1 MAMEDLT
8 DMDIRV
14 YEYVKSG
21 DYENNK
27 WNTKEAAKSLG
38 IKEDEVYESLSNLA
52 KHIKDKIWIYYKD
65 GGLRIAAE

>member
-1 MAMEDLT
+1 MGMEDLT

-14 YEYVKSG
+14 YEYIKAG

-38 IKEDEVYESLSNLA
+38 VKDDDVYQSLSNLA
-52 KHIKDKIWIYYKD
+52 THIKDNIWIYYKN
-65 GGLRIAAE
+65 GALRIVAE

>member
-1 MAMEDLT
+1 MGMEDLT
-8 DMDIRV
+8 DMDKRV
-14 YEYVKSG
+14 YEYLKAG
-21 DYENNK
+21 DYESSK

-65 GGLRIAAE
+65 GGLRIAVE